1 MARSLLALVFLA
13 AAAVAPAGSSQ
24 SVERVLDGRMHHL
37 RSGATREWTSFPA
50 VAEGPSLTL
59 VFEGAA
65 NASEQTLR
73 VRHRDLKQ
81 SWRVLINGVEIAR
94 LPPDENDMI
103 TCWAVAPGVLKDGQ
117 NELRVTGP
125 AGASDDVMIGEV
137 ALIGGPRREV
147 LSEGRLRIVVTDRA
161 GGRSIP
167 SRITLTDERGVM
179 LPVGTPS
186 GGALAVRPGVV
197 YTGNGMADLEVAAGR
212 YVVHAGRG
220 VEYSVAT
227 ARVDVQV
234 RGTTTQTLVIQR
246 EVDTTGWVAMDTH
259 IHTLTH
265 SRHGDA
271 AIDEQMLAI
280 AGEGVEAPVS
290 TEHNLRIDFDAPARA
305 AGVRSVFTPLV
316 GSEVTTAVGHFN
328 VWPLA
333 AEGPAVDPRPADWT
347 ALAASIAATA
357 PDAVVILN
365 HGRDLH
371 GKFRPLDPVRHIG
384 LTGERRDAQ
393 PFPANAMEV
402 INSGAVTTDP
412 LALVEDWMGLLN
424 RGVRVSPIGSSDSHD
439 VARFFVG
446 QGRTYVRAPD
456 SGPETLDPAVLAA
469 AVRRGAVLVSYG
481 LLAEAHVG
489 PAGPGGLATVG
500 SGALEVRAR
509 VQGPSWARA
518 DRVVVYVNGVPRR
531 TERVANPAGGGT
543 KWEGQIA
550 LPRPRG
556 DVFVVVVALGPGI
569 DQPYWP
575 TATPYQP
582 TSPDFTP
589 FVLGV
594 SGAVFVDVDRNGRF
608 DSAFAQAEDL
618 VRTNRELPDLGRQL
632 AGYDRGVVSQV
643 ASVLRSRDPAGFE
656 AALEVLRKAA
666 APEVLEGLD
675 AYRAAVSP

>member
-1 MARSLLALVFLA
+1 
-13 AAAVAPAGSSQ
+13 
-24 SVERVLDGRMHHL
+24 
-37 RSGATREWTSFPA
+37 
-50 VAEGPSLTL
+50 
-59 VFEGAA
+59 
-65 NASEQTLR
+65 
-73 VRHRDLKQ
+73 
-81 SWRVLINGVEIAR
+81 
-94 LPPDENDMI
+94 
-103 TCWAVAPGVLKDGQ
+103 
-117 NELRVTGP
+117 
-125 AGASDDVMIGEV
+125 MIGEV
-137 ALIGGPRREV
+137 ALVGRSRRAA
-147 LSEGRLRIVVTDRA
+147 LSEGRLRVVVTDRA
-161 GGRSIP
+161 SGRLLP

-179 LPVGTPS
+179 LPVATAS

-197 YTGNGMADLEVAAGR
+197 YTGSGTADLDVAAGR

-220 VEYSVAT
+220 MEYSVAT
-227 ARVDVQV
+227 ARVTVEAG
-234 RGTTTQTLVIQR
+234 GTTTEALVIQR
-246 EVDTTGWVAMDTH
+246 EVDTTGWVGMDTH

-271 AIDEQMLAI
+271 AIEEQMLAI
-280 AGEGVEAPVS
+280 AGEGIEAPVS
-290 TEHNLRIDFDAPARA
+290 TEHNLRIDFDGPSRA

-333 AEGPAVDPRPADWT
+333 AEGPAVDARSADWT
-347 ALAASIAATA
+347 ALAASVAATA
-357 PDAVVILN
+357 PGAVVILN

-384 LTGERRDAQ
+384 LTGERRDGH

-402 INSGAVTTDP
+402 INSGAVTTDS
-412 LALVEDWMGLLN
+412 LTLVEDWMGLLN
-424 RGVRVSPIGSSDSHD
+424 RGIRVSPIGSSDSHD

-456 SGPETLDPAVLAA
+456 SAPETLDPAVLAA

-489 PAGPGGLATVG
+489 AAGPGDLAAAGPGGL
-500 SGALEVRAR
+500 EVQAR

-518 DRVVVYVNGVPRR
+518 DRVIVYVNGVPRH
-531 TERVANPAGGGT
+531 TERLGNTASGGT

-550 LPRPRG
+550 LPRPAG

-569 DQPYWP
+569 DQAYWP

-582 TSPDFTP
+582 ASPDFTP

-608 DSAFAQAEDL
+608 DSAFGQAEDL
-618 VRTNRELPDLGRQL
+618 VRMSRELPDLGRRL
-632 AGYDRGVVSQV
+632 AGYDRAVVAQV
-643 ASVLRSRDPAGFE
+643 ASVLRARAPADFE
-656 AALEVLRKAA
+656 AALGILRNAA
-666 APEVLEGLD
+666 APEVQDGLD